1 MTGSEALRAELADA
15 SQILAAL
22 GVLDA
27 FGHVSARSPLDSGRF
42 LMSRS
47 MAPALV
53 TPTDVVEIDLDGTC
67 PDDPAAR
74 LFLERFIHA
83 EIYRSRPDVAAIV
96 HSHSPDVLPFT
107 VVPAMRVR
115 PVCHICGFLD
125 GTPAPFDVADHA
137 GPGTDLL
144 IGDPRLGAALANHLG
159 EATVVLMRGHG
170 FTAVGLGVPQATFR
184 ATYTARNCQIDL
196 SSRVLGQPIY
206 LTEAEAAACERATN
220 SQIDRA
226 WSLWRRDLRQNERQ
240 PRSGPRSRIATHKK
254 RALA

>member
-1 MTGSEALRAELADA
+1 MTAALRAELADA
-15 SQILAAL
+15 SRILATL

-27 FGHVSARSPLDSGRF
+27 FGHVSARSPGDSGRF

-53 TPTDVVEIDLDGTC
+53 TPTDVVEVDLDGTC

-83 EIYRSRPDVAAIV
+83 EIYRRRADVTAIV
-96 HSHSPDVLPFT
+96 HSHSPEVLPFT
-107 VVPAMRVR
+107 IVPTARVR

-125 GTPAPFDVADHA
+125 GTPAPFDLADHA

-144 IGDPRLGAALANHLG
+144 IRNTRLGAALADHLG

-170 FTAVGLGVPQATFR
+170 FTAVGQGAPQATFR
-184 ATYTARNCQIDL
+184 AAYTARNCQIDL
-196 SSRVLGQPIY
+196 SSRVLGQPVY
-206 LTEAEAAACERATN
+206 LTEAEAAACERTTN
-220 SQIDRA
+220 GQIDRA
-226 WSLWRRDLRQNERQ
+226 WSLWRGNLTLNQGHGQ
-240 PRSGPRSRIATHKK
+240 
-254 RALA
+254 